1 MTRDEILKRM
11 NEIAAGEL
19 TDATM
24 TEYETLEAQ
33 LNTVTRSVEIQE
45 RNTRLNSAQRAGIQ
59 SGDGRTEEDL
69 KDPEY
74 RAAFNHYLR
83 SGQQNSDLIQSRA
96 QSVGTDSQGGF
107 LAPDD
112 FRMKIIER
120 MKMFGGIANHAE
132 SVTTGDGRRLP
143 WPVMADDTG
152 NLGAIV
158 AEGVGPA
165 SGQDLV
171 FSENELNAYSY
182 SSAGADVA
190 AVPTPLRL
198 SYELIQDSV
207 FDIEGMVSR
216 RLGERI
222 ARKQSVD
229 LVDGTGVGEPLGISS
244 GAGIEIAAATD
255 IDYADLLTFV
265 HSVDPMYRPNAKW
278 AFNDITLKYFRG
290 LLDANGRPL
299 LREANDSI
307 AGDPGGSSLLGYPVV
322 IDQAFPNVSLASNT
336 INWGVFGDLME
347 GYVIRRVKE
356 IELLVNPYSRMNE
369 RQIEYTAWARMD
381 ATQQN
386 QFSYIRLTGQA
397 V

>member
-1 MTRDEILKRM
+1 MDKAAILQRM
-11 NEIAAGEL
+11 NDIAAGEL

-24 TEYETLEAQ
+24 TEYETLETQ
-33 LNTVTRSVEIQE
+33 LNTVTKSDDIRE
-45 RNTRLNSAQRAGIQ
+45 RNNRMNSAQRAGIQ
-59 SGDGRTEEDL
+59 GGDSRTEEDL

-83 SGQQNSDLIQSRA
+83 SGIQNADLIQKRA

-112 FRMKIIER
+112 FRMKIVER
-120 MKMFGGIANHAE
+120 MKMFGGIASAAE
-132 SVTTGDGRRLP
+132 TVSTGDGRRLP

-152 NLGAIV
+152 NLGSIV

-165 SGQDLV
+165 SGADLV

-182 SSAGADVA
+182 SSAGAEVA
-190 AVPTPLRL
+190 AAPTPLRL

-222 ARKQSVD
+222 ARKQAVD
-229 LVDGTGVGEPLGISS
+229 LVSGDGVGEPLGISV
-244 GAGIEIAAATD
+244 GTGIEIAAATD

-265 HSVDPMYRPNAKW
+265 HSVDPMYRPGSMW
-278 AFNDITLKYFRG
+278 AFNDLSLKYFRG
-290 LLDANGRPL
+290 ILDANGRPL
-299 LREANDSI
+299 LKEADSGM
-307 AGDPGGSSLLGYPVV
+307 ASDPMGASLLGYPVL
-322 IDQAFPNVSLASNT
+322 IDQAFPDISLASNT
-336 INWGVFGDLME
+336 VNWGVFGNLME

-356 IELLVNPYSRMNE
+356 IELLVNPYSRMNN

-386 QFSYIRLTGQA
+386 AFSYVRLTGQA